1 MKKLVFPIKIIISLL
16 FLTFFLSCSGDGD
29 DGPPDDGGGGNLVR
43 TAADVRADFKKLSIK
58 TGVNDLVLE
67 SLVKGS
73 YWNFRIIMPEGA
85 STTNKRPLVLRL
97 HGGARNA
104 TPTAHLST
112 DCLVEPG
119 FEGLNVIILSP
130 NSNQVFWYEEKNI
143 VQVLALLDLVKAN
156 LPVDESKTVVTGY
169 SDGGNGSW
177 FFAQFYS
184 TLFSA
189 AIPMATSYRAVDSQ
203 GNAAKINIPMY
214 VIHGS
219 ADTLFPVETTEGFVN
234 ESIAVG
240 SDITFVVADGL
251 IHIAACDY
259 LPYFKDAVT
268 WLETEVWN

>member
-16 FLTFFLSCSGDGD
+16 FLTFFLGCSGDGD
-29 DGPPDDGGGGNLVR
+29 DGPPDDGGGGNIVR
-43 TAADVRADFKKLSIK
+43 TAADVRADFKNLSIK

-67 SLVKGS
+67 SLVIGS
-73 YWNFRIIMPEGA
+73 FWNFRIIMPEGA
-85 STTNKRPLVLRL
+85 SATNKRPLVLRL
-97 HGGARNA
+97 HGGAQNA
-104 TPTAHLST
+104 SSDAHKSTA
-112 DCLVEPG
+112 CLVEPA
-119 FEGLNVIILSP
+119 FEGLDVIILSP
-130 NSNQVFWYEEKNI
+130 NSNQDLWYEEKNI
-143 VQVLALLDLVKAN
+143 VQVLALMDLVKAN
-156 LPVDESKTVVTGY
+156 LPVDESRTVITGY

-177 FFAQFYS
+177 FFSQFYS

-189 AIPMATSYRAVDSQ
+189 AIPMATSYRVVDSQ
-203 GNAAKINIPMY
+203 GNPAKINIPMY

-219 ADTLFPVETTEGFVN
+219 ADTLFPIETTEGFVD
-234 ESIAVG
+234 ESIAAG

>member
-1 MKKLVFPIKIIISLL
+1 MKKLKLPLKIIASIV
-16 FLTFFLSCSGDGD
+16 FLTFFLACSGDGD
-29 DGPPDDGGGGNLVR
+29 VGLPGDGGDDDLVR
-43 TAADVRADFKKLSIK
+43 TAEDVRADFKNLSIK

-67 SLVKGS
+67 SLIKGS

-85 STTNKRPLVLRL
+85 SITNKRPLVLRL
-97 HGGARNA
+97 HGGAQNA
-104 TPTAHLST
+104 SPTAHLST

-119 FEGLNVIILSP
+119 FEGLNVVILSP
-130 NSNQVFWYEEKNI
+130 NSNQDLWYEEKNI
-143 VQVLALLDLVKAN
+143 VQVLALLDLVKEN
-156 LPVDESKTVVTGY
+156 LPVDESRTVITGY

-177 FFAQFYS
+177 FFSQFYS

-189 AIPMATSYRAVDSQ
+189 AIPMATSYRVVDSQ
-203 GNAAKINIPMY
+203 GNPAKINIPMY

-219 ADTLFPVETTEGFVN
+219 ADTLFPIETTEGFVD
-234 ESIAVG
+234 ESIAAG